1 MKTIYELVKDKF
13 TKKSV
18 GNKSS
23 HIAEVRSD
31 EPNNIGWRMADQ
43 SEKPYIH
50 FKITEEDIYNDLTN
64 NQE

>member
-31 EPNNIGWRMADQ
+31 EPNNIGWRMADY
-43 SEKPYIH
+43 SEKPYIS
-50 FKITEEDIYNDLTN
+50 FKITEEDIYNDLTH
-64 NQE
+64 NQQ

>member
-31 EPNNIGWRMADQ
+31 EPHNIGWRMADY
-43 SEKPYIH
+43 SEKPYIS
-50 FKITEEDIYNDLTN
+50 FKITEEDIYNDLTH
-64 NQE
+64 NQQ

>member
-31 EPNNIGWRMADQ
+31 EPHNIGWRMADY
-43 SEKPYIH
+43 SEKPYIENH
-50 FKITEEDIYNDLTN
+50 D
-64 NQE
+64 Q